1 MQKYFSQYLPV
12 AAAFFITTF
21 STQSN
26 AADQIYQCEL
36 NGLERRIEIHY
47 QQETGL
53 PPCEVRYFKEAELPD
68 SMQIL
73 WSADNETGYCEE
85 KAAKF
90 RQKLEGWGWQCAPTP
105 STEEERLQQ

>member
-1 MQKYFSQYLPV
+1 MQRNPIPHLPV
-12 AAAFFITTF
+12 AAVIFITTF
-21 STQSN
+21 STQST
-26 AADQIYQCEL
+26 AADQIYLCEL

-47 QQETGL
+47 QQEIGL
-53 PPCEVRYFKEAELPD
+53 PPCEVRYFKEAEQPG

-73 WSADNETGYCEE
+73 WSADNETGYCEQ

-105 STEEERLQQ
+105 STDEERLQQ